1 MGGNFFSR
9 ENSQLGLW
17 MLHHS
22 SGLIYLTI
30 LEIFS
35 NTSGHSKSCELL
47 AKKIDLVHYFRTFL
61 NRSRTL
67 KFSDILQFLS
77 KFLESWILPFLTNLN
92 IVYAVSISGKV
103 KISSLESCIK
113 YQHCQMPKAL
123 SSWTHS
129 RHLVESRSFKTLWNL
144 GQTSVW
150 FCKAK
155 AEKYIEQFWQIHVTT
170 LTNPCIN
177 FDKSM

>member
-9 ENSQLGLW
+9 ENSQLRLW

-30 LEIFS
+30 LKIFTKYTWTFKILQTHIK
-35 NTSGHSKSCELL
+35 NKSY
-47 AKKIDLVHYFRTFL
+47 LVHYFRTFL
-61 NRSRTL
+61 NPSRTL

-77 KFLESWILPFLTNLN
+77 KFSESWILPFLTNLN
-92 IVYAVSISGKV
+92 IVYVVSILGKV

-129 RHLVESRSFKTLWNL
+129 RPLVESRSFKTLWNL
-144 GQTSVW
+144 VQTSS
-150 FCKAK
+150 CLA
-155 AEKYIEQFWQIHVTT
+155 
-170 LTNPCIN
+170 L
-177 FDKSM
+177 FDKLQ